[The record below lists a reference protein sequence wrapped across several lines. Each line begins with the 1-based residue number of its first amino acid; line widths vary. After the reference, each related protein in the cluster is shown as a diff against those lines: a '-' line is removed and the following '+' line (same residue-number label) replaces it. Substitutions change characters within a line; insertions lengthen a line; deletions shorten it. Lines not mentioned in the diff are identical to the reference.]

1 MRILSPIIQL
11 LYASFSLRR
20 AASSARSVVIIC
32 PKMWYDKD
40 KLDESI
46 VYALNNRERFR
57 KSFPGFMASAL
68 SLEPGA
74 QE

>member
-1 MRILSPIIQL
+1 
-11 LYASFSLRR
+11 
-20 AASSARSVVIIC
+20 
-32 PKMWYDKD
+32 MWYDKD

-57 KSFPGFMASAL
+57 KSFSGFMASAL